1 MKKILV
7 ALGTRPEAIKLAP
20 LILALKRERAFSVL
34 LCHSGQHDTLSDE
47 VLRLFEIEEDVN
59 LRICDVGSDISALS
73 SAALLGY
80 GGVICENSP
89 DCVIVHGDTLTAFF
103 ASLAAFYFKIPIFH
117 VEAGLRSHDIY
128 SPFPEEW
135 NRVAIDVLA
144 TLCFAPTEE
153 ARENLIA
160 LRGNDKG
167 IFVVGNTVTDALA
180 YTVDKDYKSP
190 LIDKDKRLI
199 IFTSHRR
206 ENIGEPLRNICL
218 AVKRIAEEF
227 SDVEILCPMHPN
239 PLVRDIIIPL
249 LSENK
254 NIVLAEPMSVYDFHN
269 MLSRAYLVL
278 SDSGGIQEEASTLG
292 IPMLICRDKTERNE
306 GCKSGIIKLT
316 GVHSEEIYA
325 NMKSLLTSRE
335 EYERMKSNAFSYGD
349 GKVSERI
356 TEIIKKYFS
365 SPI

>member
-7 ALGTRPEAIKLAP
+7 AFGTRPEAIKLSP
-20 LILALKRERAFSVL
+20 LILALKKEKEFDTFV
-34 LCHSGQHDTLSDE
+34 CHSGQHDTLCDD
-47 VLRLFEIEEDVN
+47 VLSFFGIKEDKS
-59 LRICDVGSDISALS
+59 LRICERGSDISILTSEAIV
-73 SAALLGY
+73 GY
-80 GGVICENSP
+80 SELISRELP
-89 DCVIVHGDTLTAFF
+89 DAVLVHGDTLTAFS
-103 ASLAAFYFKIPIFH
+103 ATLAAFYSRVPVFH
-117 VEAGLRSHDIY
+117 VEAGLRSHDMY

-153 ARENLIA
+153 AKENLIA
-160 LRGNDKG
+160 LRENEKG
-167 IFVVGNTVTDALA
+167 VSVVGNTVTDALA

-190 LIDKDKRLI
+190 LINEDKRLI

-218 AVKRIAEEF
+218 AVKRIADEF
-227 SDVEILCPMHPN
+227 SDVEVLCPMHPN
-239 PLVRDIIIPL
+239 PLVRKIIIPT
-249 LSENK
+249 LSNREG
-254 NIVLAEPMSVYDFHN
+254 IILTEPLSVYDFHN
-269 MLSRAYLVL
+269 MLFRAHLVL

-292 IPMLICRDKTERNE
+292 IPMLICRDRTERNE

-316 GVHSEEIYA
+316 GIHSEEIYA
-325 NMKSLLTSRE
+325 NMKSLLTCRE
-335 EYERMKSNAFSYGD
+335 EYERMKESAFSYGD

-356 TEIIKKYFS
+356 IGIIKKYFS